1 MKYTL
6 FTKHEIKMAGYWP
19 SPVFAFLCT
28 RIKSRSKRTKKTKK
42 KEWGSTLIRI
52 KNDLLIFILFFS
64 FIFFGFRSIITS
76 WQSFTFS
83 LFWLFAAPLLK
94 LTKNYKLLVWK
105 SAPRNFFSST
115 GTKQAIP
122 RGQDRPIL
130 PTQVANQKAGFAS
143 YLTQALPAK

>member
-64 FIFFGFRSIITS
+64 FVFFGFRSIITS

-83 LFWLFAAPLLK
+83 LFWLS
-94 LTKNYKLLVWK
+94 
-105 SAPRNFFSST
+105 SAPFCSSIA
-115 GTKQAIP
+115 QI
-122 RGQDRPIL
+122 
-130 PTQVANQKAGFAS
+130 NQKLQTTGMEVRTTQLFFQAQEQSRQSQEGKISPS
-143 YLTQALPAK
+143 YPLR

>member
-28 RIKSRSKRTKKTKK
+28 RIKSKSKRTKKTKK

-52 KNDLLIFILFFS
+52 KNDLLIFILLFS
-64 FIFFGFRSIITS
+64 FVFFGFHSIITS

-83 LFWLFAAPLLK
+83 LFWL
-94 LTKNYKLLVWK
+94 
-105 SAPRNFFSST
+105 SST
-115 GTKQAIP
+115 PFCSSIAQI
-122 RGQDRPIL
+122 
-130 PTQVANQKAGFAS
+130 NQKLQTTGMEVRTTRLFFQAQEQSRQSQEGKIGPS
-143 YLTQALPAK
+143 YPLR

>member
-28 RIKSRSKRTKKTKK
+28 RIKSKSKRTKKTKK

-52 KNDLLIFILFFS
+52 KNDLLIFILLFS
-64 FIFFGFRSIITS
+64 FVFFGFHSIITS

-83 LFWLFAAPLLK
+83 LFWLS
-94 LTKNYKLLVWK
+94 
-105 SAPRNFFSST
+105 SAPFCSSIA
-115 GTKQAIP
+115 QI
-122 RGQDRPIL
+122 
-130 PTQVANQKAGFAS
+130 NQKLQTTGMEVCTTQLFFQAQEQSRQSQEGKISPS
-143 YLTQALPAK
+143 YPLR

>member
-1 MKYTL
+1 MWMKYTL

-42 KEWGSTLIRI
+42 KKWGSTLIGI

-64 FIFFGFRSIITS
+64 FVFFGFHSIITS

-83 LFWLFAAPLLK
+83 LFWLSSASFCSSIAQINQK
-94 LTKNYKLLVWK
+94 LQT
-105 SAPRNFFSST
+105 T
-115 GTKQAIP
+115 GMEVRTKQLFFKH
-122 RGQDRPIL
+122 R
-130 PTQVANQKAGFAS
+130 NKAGNPKRAR
-143 YLTQALPAK
+143 

>member
-1 MKYTL
+1 MWMKYTL
-6 FTKHEIKMAGYWP
+6 FTKQEIKMVGYWP

-64 FIFFGFRSIITS
+64 FVFFGFRSVITS

-83 LFWLFAAPLLK
+83 LFWL
-94 LTKNYKLLVWK
+94 
-105 SAPRNFFSST
+105 SSVPFCSSIAQT
-115 GTKQAIP
+115 
-122 RGQDRPIL
+122 
-130 PTQVANQKAGFAS
+130 NQKLQTTGMEVRTMQLFFKHRNKAGNPKRAR
-143 YLTQALPAK
+143 

>member
-28 RIKSRSKRTKKTKK
+28 RIKSKSKRTKKTKK

-52 KNDLLIFILFFS
+52 KNDLLIFILLFS
-64 FIFFGFRSIITS
+64 FVFFGFHSIITS

-83 LFWLFAAPLLK
+83 LFWLS
-94 LTKNYKLLVWK
+94 
-105 SAPRNFFSST
+105 SAPFCSSIA
-115 GTKQAIP
+115 QI
-122 RGQDRPIL
+122 
-130 PTQVANQKAGFAS
+130 NQKLQTTGMEVRTTQLFFQAQEQSRQSQEGKISPS
-143 YLTQALPAK
+143 YPLR